1 MHTRHTIE
9 QQTNRKHLRQLIHL
23 RTVAILGQLATIL
36 LVHYAM
42 GIPLPVA
49 PMLGVIAAIAIL
61 NIVSLVGLQRSNHIS
76 VSLLFLSMLCDV
88 AALTAQ
94 VHLSGGVA
102 NPFISLFLL
111 QVILGALMLST
122 QYAWILMTLTVVAYS
137 LLLLLP
143 PTHALIPPPSALY
156 TQGAWFNYLLA
167 AVLAVWFLT
176 RISHTLK
183 ERETSF
189 ARLKQQQA
197 EEEHIVRIGLLASG
211 AAHELSTPLSTLSV
225 ILNDWQD
232 SSINTT
238 KEQRKGDIAL
248 MQAELQRCKKILSDI
263 LVSAGEVRG
272 EGAVA
277 MALDDFM
284 HEVAETWNGARHPGH
299 FDYKHPQG
307 HSLSIVSDQVFAR
320 MIGSLLDNAY
330 DASPQWV
337 GMEWRVQ
344 DDHLII
350 TVRDKGA
357 GFPQDVIERLGHP
370 FMSTKGTGRGMG
382 LFLTHNTLRKLGGR
396 LDVANLATGA
406 EVTIHLPLAA
416 ITLKGYA

>member
-36 LVHYAM
+36 LVHYGM
-42 GIPLPVA
+42 EIPLPLT
-49 PMLGVIAAIAIL
+49 PMLGVIAAISFL
-61 NIVSLVGLQRSNHIS
+61 NIVSLSGLYRSQNIS
-76 VSLLFLSMLCDV
+76 VTVLFLSMLCDV

-94 VHLSGGVA
+94 VHLSGGSA

-122 QYAWILMTLTVVAYS
+122 QYAWMLMTLTVVAYS
-137 LLLLLP
+137 LLLFLP
-143 PTHALIPPPSALY
+143 PAYALIPPPSALY

-225 ILNDWQD
+225 ILNDWQG
-232 SSINTT
+232 TELT
-238 KEQRKGDIAL
+238 QEQRDGDIAL

-263 LVSAGEVRG
+263 LLSAGEVRG
-272 EGAVA
+272 EGAVV

-284 HEVAETWNGARHPGH
+284 DEVAENWNAARHPDH
-299 FDYKHPQG
+299 FAYTHPDGQ
-307 HSLSIVSDQVFAR
+307 SLSIVSDQVFAR

-337 GMEWRVQ
+337 GMEWDVE
-344 DDHLII
+344 DDHLVI

-357 GFPQDVIERLGHP
+357 GFPADVIDRLGHP

-396 LDVANLATGA
+396 LDVQNLATGA
-406 EVTIHLPLAA
+406 EVTIRLPLAA
-416 ITLKGYA
+416 